1 MNESANIRARG
12 ASDRQGSSA
21 CVVGTSKSSVRATTP
36 RAPLREELA
45 PRLWAIRHESRA
57 RFLEVRLAHLP
68 YVVFFGFF
76 HDLGRIQAIYL
87 RGIQPEHLGSHFRGD
102 FRIAILILELL

>member
-1 MNESANIRARG
+1 MHESANVRARG
-12 ASDRQGSSA
+12 ASDRQGSSIH
-21 CVVGTSKSSVRATTP
+21 VVAASKSSVRATTP
-36 RAPLREELA
+36 RAPLGEKLA
-45 PRLWAIRHESRA
+45 PRLWAVRHESRA

-68 YVVFFGFF
+68 YVVLLGFF

-87 RGIQPEHLGSHFRGD
+87 RGIQPKHLGAHFRGD